1 MRIVIVGAGVGG
13 LTAAL
18 CLHAAGF
25 TDIRVVETAREL
37 QPLGVGLNV
46 LPNAVRVLYELG
58 LEKQLSEDVILTR
71 ELALYNRHGDLIW
84 SEPRGLAA
92 GHRWPQWSIH
102 RGHLQSVL
110 ADAVRS
116 RLGHE
121 SIVLDSRLLRCRSSA
136 EHKVALDLHSRATGS
151 VTSMAADVVIGA
163 DGIRS
168 AVRAGLYPDEGPPP
182 GNGMVMWRGT
192 TWTEPFLTG
201 SSMIV
206 TGDDRQR
213 VVLYPISRDPESGRV
228 LVNWVTGRP
237 LDNDDPSAPGDWHRQ
252 VPVSK
257 VLRHFG
263 EWRFGWLEIGTIL
276 AGADQVHEYPIVDR
290 DPLPRWT
297 FGHITLLGDAAHAMY
312 PMGSNGAT
320 QSIVDAQVLANALAT
335 EDDPGEALRHYEDRR
350 RPVTTGLQASNRRMG
365 PEIVIDIAH
374 QRAPHGFRNIEDV
387 IPAAELAE
395 ISNRYAATGRFDVSA
410 VDAQQAVRT
419 RATTESRQ
427 T

>member
-37 QPLGVGLNV
+37 QPLGVGLNI

-58 LEKQLSEDVILTR
+58 LEQQLSADLILTR

-84 SEPRGLAA
+84 SEPRGLSA

-102 RGHLQSVL
+102 RGHLQSAL

-116 RLGHE
+116 RLGRN
-121 SIVLDSRLLRCRSSA
+121 SIVLDFRLLRCRPSA
-136 EHKVALDLHSRATGS
+136 EDKVTLDLHSRATGS
-151 VTSMAADVVIGA
+151 VTTMVADVVIGA

-201 SSMIV
+201 CSMIV
-206 TGDDRQR
+206 TGADHQR

-237 LDNDDPSAPGDWHRQ
+237 SDADDPSSRGDWNRQ

-263 EWRFGWLEIGTIL
+263 EWRFDWLEIGNIL
-276 AGADQVHEYPIVDR
+276 AGADQIYEYPIVDR
-290 DPLPRWT
+290 DPLPKWT

-320 QSIVDAQVLANALAT
+320 QSIVDAQVLARALAT
-335 EDDPGEALRHYEDRR
+335 GDTPGEALRDYEDQR
-350 RPVTTGLQASNRRMG
+350 RPVTTDLQASNRRMG

-374 QRAPHGFRNIEDV
+374 QRAPDGFRNIEDV

-395 ISNRYAATGRFDVSA
+395 ISNRYAATGRFNVAA
-410 VDAQQAVRT
+410 VDAQQPVRT
-419 RATTESRQ
+419 RAETESGQ
-427 T
+427 I

>member
-1 MRIVIVGAGVGG
+1 MIVGAGIGG
-13 LTAAL
+13 LTTAL

-25 TDIRVVETAREL
+25 SEIRVVETAREL
-37 QPLGVGLNV
+37 RPLGVGLNI
-46 LPNAVRVLYELG
+46 LPNAVRVLCELG
-58 LEKQLSEDVILTR
+58 LEERLSANVIRTA

-84 SEPRGLAA
+84 SEPRGLSA

-121 SIVLDSRLLRCRSSA
+121 SIVLDSRLLRCRPAA
-136 EHKVALDLHSRATGS
+136 ENRVALDLHSRAADA
-151 VTSMAADVVIGA
+151 VTSMVADVVVGA

-237 LDNDDPSAPGDWHRQ
+237 WDDDDPSARGDWHRQ

-263 EWRFGWLEIGTIL
+263 EWRFDWLEVGTIL
-276 AGADQVHEYPIVDR
+276 AGAGQVHEYPIVDR
-290 DPLPRWT
+290 DPLPQWT

-320 QSIVDAQVLANALAT
+320 QSIVDAQVLAKALAT
-335 EDDPGEALRHYEDRR
+335 GDDPGEALRHYEDQR
-350 RPVTTGLQASNRRMG
+350 RPVTAGLQASNRRMG

-374 QRAPHGFRNIEDV
+374 QRAPNGFTNIEDV

-395 ISNRYAATGRFDVSA
+395 ISNRYAATGRFDVAA
-410 VDAQQAVRT
+410 VDAQQPVHT
-419 RATTESRQ
+419 RAKTESRQ
-427 T
+427 S